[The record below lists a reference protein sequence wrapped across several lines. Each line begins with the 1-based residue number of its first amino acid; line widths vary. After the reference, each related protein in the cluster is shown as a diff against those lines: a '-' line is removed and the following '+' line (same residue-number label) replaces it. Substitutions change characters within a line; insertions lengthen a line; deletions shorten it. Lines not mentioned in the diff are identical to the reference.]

1 MFMRLTDLYYKMEYQ
16 YQHFLGQGQ
25 SNYKE
30 LIEILTDS
38 STHLGYLVFTSPLF
52 FFHGFSHGQSSYW
65 TAKSSFLFLTSD
77 QIWAD
82 PNITQRMDFWTM
94 IFYNLK

>member
-1 MFMRLTDLYYKMEYQ
+1 MRLTDLYYKMEYQ

-38 STHLGYLVFTSPLF
+38 STHLAYLVFTSPLF
-52 FFHGFSHGQSSYW
+52 FFHGFSTYYIAPTLGLLASQPCKLVRHNYLNPFSLPLLLLLS
-65 TAKSSFLFLTSD
+65 
-77 QIWAD
+77 
-82 PNITQRMDFWTM
+82 
-94 IFYNLK
+94 